1 MSNSNNSIFNNIID
15 QYLSEQSSEQSE
27 SSNASDM
34 EGSSSSSTITR
45 KRLSEEEKVAIFNVF
60 SKISGQTARE
70 VALNM
75 LGVNRNYKSM
85 ANFYSRHCK
94 KNGIAMSS
102 PRVRYTAEQKAAIKR
117 IFTELTNHKERKAVI
132 GMMPCFEGRSYNSLY
147 QQYAIMTRE
156 ERSPT
161 SPTGSTVAVGTKR
174 QRDDESDVS
183 SNSDSSSDSE
193 VEGPSFTSASAKR
206 QRVAGYDSDGNDP
219 LVIPPVEEAHTPMF
233 NNYEGEPLEPLP
245 ILPPS
250 YMVNGD
256 EDLISNFD
264 GDEIFA
270 Y

>member
-1 MSNSNNSIFNNIID
+1 MSNSNNISDIID

-34 EGSSSSSTITR
+34 EGSSTSGTTR
-45 KRLSEEEKVAIFNVF
+45 KRFTEEEKVAIFNVF
-60 SKISGQTARE
+60 SKISGQAARE

-102 PRVRYTAEQKAAIKR
+102 PRVRYTAEQKAAIRR

-183 SNSDSSSDSE
+183 SSSDSGSDSE

-233 NNYEGEPLEPLP
+233 SNFEGEPLEPLP

-256 EDLISNFD
+256 EDFISNFD